1 MDEASIMHYIT
12 DTFDGVHPVDAWG
25 DTFFFY
31 NPGREQPDEVYFATL
46 KSKDDDYD
54 RFSDLNRPSVFRL
67 NIGIT
72 KATYHSLLAH
82 HRPATVQMVVLTPA
96 MTLPS

>member
-67 NIGIT
+67 SIGIT
-72 KATYHSLLAH
+72 KATYHSLFGSPPSRHSADGSIDTSL
-82 HRPATVQMVVLTPA
+82 
-96 MTLPS
+96 TLPS